1 MKPVMHHQRGVAL
14 VISLVLLVVLTLLAV
29 VGMGSSTLELTMAGN
44 AQYQENAFE
53 AAEAAV
59 EVEMNRNDI
68 TPLAVPGSLP
78 DLPGNTD
85 RDFVDSGGVVQATSS
100 GQNWYRRTSPASG
113 WEIGGGTK
121 FSAYHFDSIGSS
133 TAPRGAADQHVQ
145 GYYVV
150 GPGS

>member
-1 MKPVMHHQRGVAL
+1 MKGTHRAERGVAL
-14 VISLVLLVVLTLLAV
+14 VVSLVLLVVLTLLAV
-29 VGMGSSTLELTMAGN
+29 VGMSGSTLEIAMAGN

-59 EVEMNRNDI
+59 EVELRRDDI
-68 TPLAVPGSLP
+68 SPLAAPGELP
-78 DLPGNTD
+78 ALPENTG
-85 RDFVDSGGVVQATSS
+85 RDFTDTRGILQAT
-100 GQNWYRRTSPASG
+100 GTGETWYRRTSPATG
-113 WEIGGGTK
+113 WELGGGTK
-121 FSAYHFDSIGSS
+121 FQAYHFDSIGVG

>member
-1 MKPVMHHQRGVAL
+1 MKSIHSQRGVAL
-14 VISLVLLVVLTLLAV
+14 VVSLVLLVVLTLLAV
-29 VGMGSSTLELTMAGN
+29 VGMGSSTLELAMAGN

-59 EVEMNRNDI
+59 EVEMRRDDI
-68 TPLAVPGSLP
+68 VPLDAPGQLAAL
-78 DLPGNTD
+78 DENTG
-85 RDFVDSGGVVQATSS
+85 RDFVDDDGVVQATSS
-100 GQNWYRRTSPASG
+100 GESWYRRTSPASG
-113 WEIGGGTK
+113 WELGGGTK

-133 TAPRGAADQHVQ
+133 TAPRGATDQHTQ

>member
-1 MKPVMHHQRGVAL
+1 MKTIQSQRGVAL

-29 VGMGSSTLELTMAGN
+29 VGMGASTLELTMAGN
-44 AQYQENAFE
+44 AQHQENAFE

-59 EVEMNRNDI
+59 EVEMRRDDI
-68 TPLAVPGSLP
+68 EPLDAPGQLLP
-78 DLPGNTD
+78 ATAE
-85 RDFVDSGGVVQATSS
+85 RDFVDDAGVVQATAS
-100 GQNWYRRTSPASG
+100 GDTWYRRISPASG

-133 TAPRGAADQHVQ
+133 TAPRGANDQHVQ